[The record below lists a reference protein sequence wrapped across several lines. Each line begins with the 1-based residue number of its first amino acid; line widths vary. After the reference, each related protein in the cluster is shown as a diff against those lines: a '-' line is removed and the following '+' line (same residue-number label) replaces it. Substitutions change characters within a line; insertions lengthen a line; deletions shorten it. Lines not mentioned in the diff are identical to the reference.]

1 MFAYSV
7 GDVFVFFYLHD
18 LLTKN
23 FRNMSIMI
31 YVLIALIIFALVV
44 VKKSLVIIPQ
54 SETKIIERLG
64 KYYATLRPGI
74 NIIIPF
80 IDRAKEIVA
89 VRRGRYIYTDSID
102 LREQVYDFDKQN
114 VITKDNVQ
122 TQINALLYFQI
133 VDPFKAVY
141 EINNLPNAIEKLTQ
155 TTLRNI
161 IGELEL
167 DQTLTSRDTINT
179 KLRAVLDDATNKWG
193 IKVNRVELQDITPP
207 ESVLQAMEK
216 QMQAERNKRAT
227 ILTSEGEKAA
237 AILKSE
243 GEKTAIIN
251 KAEADKQMAILNA
264 EGEAQA
270 RIRKA
275 EAEAIAIE
283 KITEAVGKS
292 TNPANYLLAQ
302 KYIQMLEEVAT
313 GDKTKTVYLPY
324 EATNL
329 MGSIGGIKDLFK
341 SE

>member
-1 MFAYSV
+1 M
-7 GDVFVFFYLHD
+7 DI
-18 LLTKN
+18 LT
-23 FRNMSIMI
+23 
-31 YVLIALIIFALVV
+31 YVLIAIVLLVIIV

-64 KYYATLRPGI
+64 KYYATLNPGI
-74 NIIIPF
+74 NLIIPF
-80 IDRAKEIVA
+80 IDHAKEIVS
-89 VRRGRYIYTDSID
+89 VRNGRYVYTSDID
-102 LREQVYDFDKQN
+102 LREQVYDFDRQN
-114 VITKDNVQ
+114 VITKDNIQ
-122 TQINALLYFQI
+122 MQINALLYFQI

-161 IGELEL
+161 IGEMEL

-193 IKVNRVELQDITPP
+193 IKVNRVELQDIMPP
-207 ESVLQAMEK
+207 ESVLTAMEK
-216 QMQAERNKRAT
+216 QMQAERNKRAV
-227 ILTSEGEKAA
+227 ILTSEGQKQSQILQSEGEKAA
-237 AILKSE
+237 
-243 GEKTAIIN
+243 TIN
-251 KAEADKQMAILNA
+251 KAEAQKQQEILRA

-283 KITEAVGKS
+283 KVTEAVGKT

-302 KYIQMLEEVAT
+302 KYIQMMEELAK

-324 EATNL
+324 EATNV
-329 MGSIGGIKDLFK
+329 MGSLGGIKELFK
-341 SE
+341 GE

>member
-1 MFAYSV
+1 MDIF
-7 GDVFVFFYLHD
+7 
-18 LLTKN
+18 
-23 FRNMSIMI
+23 I
-31 YVLIALIIFALVV
+31 YVLIALVICALVL

-64 KYYATLRPGI
+64 KYYATLKPGI
-74 NIIIPF
+74 NVIIPF

-89 VRRGRYIYTDSID
+89 IRRGRYVYTDSID

-141 EINNLPNAIEKLTQ
+141 EISNLPNAIEKLTQ

>member
-1 MFAYSV
+1 M
-7 GDVFVFFYLHD
+7 L
-18 LLTKN
+18 
-23 FRNMSIMI
+23 
-31 YVLIALIIFALVV
+31 YVLIAIVFLALIFA
-44 VKKSLVIIPQ
+44 KKSIVIIPQ

-64 KYYATLRPGI
+64 KYYATLKPGI
-74 NIIIPF
+74 NLIIPF
-80 IDRAKEIVA
+80 IDNAKVIVTME
-89 VRRGRYIYTDSID
+89 RGRYRYSNSID

-122 TQINALLYFQI
+122 TEINALLYFQI

-141 EINNLPNAIEKLTQ
+141 EIENLPYAIEKLTQ

-167 DQTLTSRDTINT
+167 DETLTSRDTINT

-216 QMQAERNKRAT
+216 QMQAERNKRAM
-227 ILTSEGEKAA
+227 ILTSEGQKAA
-237 AILKSE
+237 EILKSE
-243 GEKTAIIN
+243 GEKTATIN
-251 KAEADKQMAILNA
+251 RAEADKQMAILNA
-264 EGEAQA
+264 EGEATA

-275 EAEAIAIE
+275 EAEAVAIQ
-283 KITEAVGKS
+283 KITDAVGQS

-302 KYIQMLEEVAT
+302 KYIQMLQNVSE
-313 GDKTKTVYLPY
+313 GDRTKTVYLPY

-329 MGSIGGIKDLFK
+329 LGSIGGIKDLFK
-341 SE
+341 D

>member
-1 MFAYSV
+1 
-7 GDVFVFFYLHD
+7 
-18 LLTKN
+18 
-23 FRNMSIMI
+23 MI
-31 YVLIALIIFALVV
+31 DFTYVIIALVV
-44 VKKSLVIIPQ
+44 LAVIFIKMSVVIIPQ
-54 SETKIIERLG
+54 SETRIIERLG
-64 KYYATLRPGI
+64 KYYATLKPGI

-80 IDRAKEIVA
+80 IDRAKIIMTLN
-89 VRRGRYIYTDSID
+89 RGRYVYSSTID

-114 VITKDNVQ
+114 VITKDNIQ
-122 TQINALLYFQI
+122 MQINALLYFQI

-141 EINNLPNAIEKLTQ
+141 EINNFPNAIEKLTQ

-207 ESVLQAMEK
+207 VSVLQAMEK

-227 ILTSEGEKAA
+227 ILNSEGEKAA
-237 AILKSE
+237 VVLRSE
-243 GEKTAIIN
+243 GEKTSMIN
-251 KAEADKQMAILNA
+251 RAEASKQQAILKA

-275 EAEAIAIE
+275 EAEAIAI
-283 KITEAVGKS
+283 KQITEAVGDTS
-292 TNPANYLLAQ
+292 NPANYLLAQ
-302 KYIQMLEEVAT
+302 KYIAMLQELAT

-329 MGSIGGIKDLFK
+329 LGSIGGIKDLFK

>member
-1 MFAYSV
+1 M
-7 GDVFVFFYLHD
+7 D
-18 LLTKN
+18 T
-23 FRNMSIMI
+23 
-31 YVLIALIIFALVV
+31 VLDTTLIIVIALVV
-44 VKKSLVIIPQ
+44 LALIFIKKSLVIIPQ

-64 KYYATLRPGI
+64 KYYATLKPGI

-80 IDRAKEIVA
+80 VDRAKNIVA
-89 VRRGRYIYTDSID
+89 MTAGRYHYTSTID

-114 VITKDNVQ
+114 VITKDNILM
-122 TQINALLYFQI
+122 QINALLYFQI

-167 DQTLTSRDTINT
+167 DETLTSRDTINS

-207 ESVLQAMEK
+207 VSVLQAMEK

-227 ILTSEGEKAA
+227 ILTSEGQKAA
-237 AILKSE
+237 AILQSE
-243 GEKTAIIN
+243 GEKTSTIN
-251 KAEADKQMAILNA
+251 RAEAQKQQAILEA

-270 RIRKA
+270 RIRRA

-283 KITEAVGKS
+283 KVTEAVGKS
-292 TNPANYLLAQ
+292 TNPANYLIAQ
-302 KYIQMLEEVAT
+302 KYIETLQTIAA
-313 GDKTKTVYLPY
+313 GQDTKTVYLPY

-341 SE
+341 EG

>member
-1 MFAYSV
+1 
-7 GDVFVFFYLHD
+7 
-18 LLTKN
+18 
-23 FRNMSIMI
+23 MSII
-31 YVLIALIIFALVV
+31 FYVIIALVICALVL

-64 KYYATLRPGI
+64 KYYATLKPGI

-80 IDRAKEIVA
+80 IDRAKVIISL
-89 VRRGRYIYTDSID
+89 RRGRYVYTDSID

-227 ILTSEGEKAA
+227 ILTSEGQKAA
-237 AILKSE
+237 VILKSE
-243 GEKTAIIN
+243 GDKTAIIN

-275 EAEAIAIE
+275 EAEAIAIQ
-283 KITEAVGKS
+283 KITEAVGKT

-302 KYIQMLEEVAT
+302 KYIQMLEELAQ
-313 GDKTKTVYLPY
+313 GDKSKTIYLPY

-329 MGSIGGIKDLFK
+329 MGSIGGIKELFK

>member
-1 MFAYSV
+1 M
-7 GDVFVFFYLHD
+7 
-18 LLTKN
+18 T
-23 FRNMSIMI
+23 
-31 YVLIALIIFALVV
+31 YVLIVIVVCILLFAKMALG
-44 VKKSLVIIPQ
+44 IIPQ
-54 SETKIIERLG
+54 SETRIIERLG
-64 KYYATLRPGI
+64 RYHATLKPGV

-80 IDRAKEIVA
+80 VDRAKDIVA
-89 VRRGRYIYTDSID
+89 MVRGRYVYTNNID
-102 LREQVYDFDKQN
+102 LREQVYDFPKQN

-122 TQINALLYFQI
+122 TEINALLYFQI

-167 DQTLTSRDTINT
+167 DETLTSRDTINT
-179 KLRAVLDDATNKWG
+179 KLRVVLDDATNKWG

-207 ESVLQAMEK
+207 ESVLTAMEK

-227 ILTSEGEKAA
+227 ILTSEGKKASD
-237 AILKSE
+237 ILQSE
-243 GEKTAIIN
+243 GEKMATIN
-251 KAEADKQMAILNA
+251 RAEAEKQQAILKA

-275 EAEAIAIE
+275 EAEAIAIQ
-283 KITEAVGKS
+283 KITEAVGQS

-302 KYIQMLEEVAT
+302 KYIMMLQQVAE

-341 SE
+341 E

>member
-1 MFAYSV
+1 MEIAYIV
-7 GDVFVFFYLHD
+7 V
-18 LLTKN
+18 
-23 FRNMSIMI
+23 I
-31 YVLIALIIFALVV
+31 VV
-44 VKKSLVIIPQ
+44 VLLAILFVKKTVVIIPQ
-54 SETKIIERLG
+54 SETQIIERLG
-64 KYYATLRPGI
+64 RYYATLKPGI

-80 IDRAKEIVA
+80 IDRPKLIVNQ
-89 VRRGRYIYTDSID
+89 VRGRYVYSNSID

-114 VITKDNVQ
+114 VITKDNIQ
-122 TQINALLYFQI
+122 MQINALLYFQI

-161 IGELEL
+161 IGEMEL

-179 KLRAVLDDATNKWG
+179 KLRGVLDDATNKWG

-207 ESVLQAMEK
+207 SSVLQAMEK

-227 ILTSEGEKAA
+227 ILTSEGQKQAQILQSEGDKAA
-237 AILKSE
+237 
-243 GEKTAIIN
+243 TIN
-251 KAEADKQMAILNA
+251 RAEADKQQAILKA
-264 EGEAQA
+264 EGEATA

-275 EAEAIAIE
+275 EAEAIAIQ

-302 KYIQMLEEVAT
+302 KYIQMLNELAQAENA
-313 GDKTKTVYLPY
+313 KMVYLPY

-329 MGSIGGIKDLFK
+329 MGSIGGIKELFK
-341 SE
+341 GE

>member
-1 MFAYSV
+1 MELTLYFLAAAIFL
-7 GDVFVFFYLHD
+7 VFVFA
-18 LLTKN
+18 K
-23 FRNMSIMI
+23 M
-31 YVLIALIIFALVV
+31 A
-44 VKKSLVIIPQ
+44 LVIIPQ

-64 KYYATLRPGI
+64 RYHATLKPGI
-74 NIIIPF
+74 NLIIPF
-80 IDRAKEIVA
+80 IDRAKNV
-89 VRRGRYIYTDSID
+89 VVLKYGRYVYSNNID
-102 LREQVYDFDKQN
+102 LREQVYDFPKQN
-114 VITKDNVQ
+114 VITKDNIQ
-122 TQINALLYFQI
+122 MEINALLYFQI
-133 VDPFKAVY
+133 MDPFKATY

-167 DQTLTSRDTINT
+167 DETLTSRDTINT
-179 KLRAVLDDATNKWG
+179 KLRAVLDDATDKWG
-193 IKVNRVELQDITPP
+193 VKVNRVELQDITPP
-207 ESVLQAMEK
+207 SSVLNAMEK
-216 QMQAERNKRAT
+216 QMQAERNKRAQ

-237 AILKSE
+237 EILASE
-243 GEKTAIIN
+243 GEKTATIN
-251 KAEADKQMAILNA
+251 RAEAAKQEAILTA

-275 EAEAIAIE
+275 EAEAKAIE
-283 KITEAVGKS
+283 LITQAVGKS

-302 KYIQMLEEVAT
+302 KYIQMLEQLAQ

>member
-1 MFAYSV
+1 M
-7 GDVFVFFYLHD
+7 
-18 LLTKN
+18 
-23 FRNMSIMI
+23 
-31 YVLIALIIFALVV
+31 LISALIV

-64 KYYATLRPGI
+64 KYYATLKPGI

-80 IDRAKEIVA
+80 IDRAKEIVTM
-89 VRRGRYIYTDSID
+89 RRGRYIYSNSID

-141 EINNLPNAIEKLTQ
+141 EISNLPNAIEKLTQ

-270 RIRKA
+270 KIRKA
-275 EAEAIAIE
+275 EAEAIAIQ

-302 KYIQMLEEVAT
+302 KYIKMLEDVAS